1 MILSV
6 QRQVH
11 DFVADAIRR
20 QFGLA
25 DVPAFAI
32 EVPPNRALGDLAVPV
47 AFQLARTLRKA
58 PKAIAQE
65 LAGMLGTLPGI
76 TKVVAAPNGYLNLYL
91 DRRAFALDRLN
102 GRVAAARSTDGKT
115 VVEHTAI
122 NPNKAAHIG
131 HLRNATLGD
140 TIVRVLRF
148 RGTPVE
154 AQNYIDDLGVQ
165 VADIIVGFREIE
177 HKDLAAVRQIAES
190 TRFDYYCWD
199 LYSRV
204 AQWYEGDAARPAVRA
219 KTLHEL
225 EEGGN
230 AGAELAAVIVD
241 RIVRAHLQTMARLN
255 IGYDLLTYEG
265 DILRLK
271 FWAQAFDILK
281 SKGAVFLQTEGKLAG
296 CWVMT
301 IEDGSKSEDES
312 KDVEDRE

>member
-1 MILSV
+1 MFRSADIIQRTGCNRNTPPRSHRRRFMILNV
-6 QRQVH
+6 QQQIQQQ
-11 DFVADAIRR
+11 VADALRR
-20 QFGLA
+20 HFGLA
-25 DVPAFAI
+25 EPPAFAV

-58 PKAIAQE
+58 PKVIAQE
-65 LAGMLGTLPGI
+65 LAGILGTLPGI
-76 TKVVAAPNGYLNLYL
+76 TKVVATSNGYLNLYL
-91 DRRAFALDRLN
+91 DRRTFALDRLN
-102 GRVAAARSTDGKT
+102 GRVAATLSTDGKT

-177 HKDLAAVRQIAES
+177 HKDLDAVRQISQS

-204 AQWYEGDAARPAVRA
+204 AEWYDGDKDRPAIRA
-219 KTLHEL
+219 RTLHEL
-225 EEGGN
+225 EDGG
-230 AGAELAAVIVD
+230 
-241 RIVRAHLQTMARLN
+241 
-255 IGYDLLTYEG
+255 
-265 DILRLK
+265 
-271 FWAQAFDILK
+271 
-281 SKGAVFLQTEGKLAG
+281 
-296 CWVMT
+296 
-301 IEDGSKSEDES
+301 
-312 KDVEDRE
+312 

>member
-1 MILSV
+1 MILTV
-6 QRQVH
+6 QQQVH
-11 DFVADAIRR
+11 EQVADAIRR

-25 DVPAFAI
+25 DVPPFAV
-32 EVPPNRALGDLAVPV
+32 EVPPNRALGDLAVTV

-65 LAGMLGTLPGI
+65 LAGALSALPLI

-102 GRVAAARSTDGKT
+102 GRVAPARSTDGKT

-154 AQNYIDDLGVQ
+154 TQNYIDDLGVQ
-165 VADIIVGFREIE
+165 VADIIVGFRHIE
-177 HKDLAAVRQIAES
+177 HKDVDAVRQIADS

-199 LYSRV
+199 LYSQV
-204 AQWYEGDAARPAVRA
+204 TEWYDQDKSHLEIRARA
-219 KTLHEL
+219 LHDL
-225 EEGGN
+225 EHGGN
-230 AGAELAAVIVD
+230 ETAEMGALIVD
-241 RIVRAHLQTMARLN
+241 HIIRAHLRTMSRLN
-255 IGYDLLTYEG
+255 IGYD
-265 DILRLK
+265 
-271 FWAQAFDILK
+271 
-281 SKGAVFLQTEGKLAG
+281 
-296 CWVMT
+296 
-301 IEDGSKSEDES
+301 
-312 KDVEDRE
+312 